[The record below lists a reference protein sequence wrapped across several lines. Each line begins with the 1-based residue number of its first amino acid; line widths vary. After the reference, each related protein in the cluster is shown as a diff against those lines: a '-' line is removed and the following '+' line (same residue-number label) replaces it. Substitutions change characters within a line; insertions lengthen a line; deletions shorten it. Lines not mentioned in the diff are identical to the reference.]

1 MKNDIVMP
9 QMGESITNG
18 TITKWHKQVG
28 DTIEID
34 EILLEISTDKV
45 ESEIPSPYSGKIVE
59 ILFEEGETID
69 VGVKIAAVDDDMN
82 AEVSASGSSEA
93 AAPAPAAAE
102 PAQAA
107 PAATGSSDT
116 LEDVVMPQMG
126 ESITNGTITKWH
138 KSVGDMIEIDEILL
152 EISTDKVESEIPSP
166 FEGRIEEI
174 LFEEGE
180 TIDVGVKI
188 ASVET
193 DPSKPQ
199 GSAGSSAPVASA
211 PAANQAQES
220 APAASSSQPSPTT
233 KGGRRFY
240 TPLVRNLAKKHG
252 VDLNE
257 LAHIEGSGAGGRV
270 NKADFMN
277 FLENRGSAPKAAP
290 APAATKSAPAAPK
303 AAPAPQ
309 ASSVPSSTSGRV
321 EVIPMDNM
329 RKAIA
334 KNMIASK
341 MTSPHVNS
349 MDEVDMTKLFKF
361 REGFKHQF
369 KKEEGFSLTYTHFI
383 LYALVQALKEFPM
396 VNSSI
401 VGDEIHMKKDINLG
415 CAVAVPGNGLVV
427 PVIKGADNLNI
438 RGIARKLDEL
448 VQKARAKKLT
458 LDDMSGGT
466 YTFTNNG
473 SFGILMATPVILQPQ
488 LGIFCV
494 GTMKKRPIVTEDDAI
509 AIRQMMYATHT
520 YDHRLIDG
528 EVGSKFLRHVINTL
542 QTTDW
547 EGLF

>member
-45 ESEIPSPYSGKIVE
+45 ESEIPSPFSGKIVE

-69 VGVKIAAVDDDMN
+69 VGVKIAAIDDDAN
-82 AEVSASGSSEA
+82 AAVSSAPAAA
-93 AAPAPAAAE
+93 AAPAPAAT
-102 PAQAA
+102 PAPA
-107 PAATGSSDT
+107 PAATASSDT

-138 KSVGDMIEIDEILL
+138 KQPGDMIEIDEILL

-166 FEGRIEEI
+166 YAGRVEQI

-180 TIDVGVKI
+180 TIDVGIKI
-188 ASVET
+188 AAIET
-193 DPSKPQ
+193 DTSKAF
-199 GSAGSSAPVASA
+199 GAAATTTAAVASA
-211 PAANQAQES
+211 PAAAAPAAAVAAAPAAAS
-220 APAASSSQPSPTT
+220 APA
-233 KGGRRFY
+233 GRRFY
-240 TPLVRNLAKKHG
+240 TPLVRTLAAKHG

-257 LAHIEGSGAGGRV
+257 LAHLSGSGAGGRV

-277 FLENRGSAPKAAP
+277 FLNNRGAAPASTTSAPAPAAAPAPKAAP
-290 APAATKSAPAAPK
+290 APA
-303 AAPAPQ
+303 
-309 ASSVPSSTSGRV
+309 SVPSTTSGRV
-321 EVIPMDNM
+321 EVIQMDNM

-349 MDEVDMTKLFKF
+349 MDEVDMTNLFKF
-361 REGFKHQF
+361 RETFKNQF

-458 LDDMSGGT
+458 MDDMSGGT

-528 EVGSKFLRHVINTL
+528 EIGSKFLRHVINTL

-547 EGLF
+547 SQLF